1 MTARAIMSQAT
12 PPAGRGNQP
21 ASASRRGDRTELSG
35 LIRAAIERGDDKLL
49 ARISELML
57 SQATAAA
64 ETIGSA
70 SAASSA
76 AAGLPAASPSR
87 ALTQGYGS
95 LPPAAQEAL
104 AALPP
109 SAAGAQARTYGALP
123 AETAPATPAPVVS
136 QPVYQ
141 PTLYSP
147 PDGVE
152 TMAPRAQAAL
162 LERNNRQKLDELVGK
177 TARKEGLDPALVKA
191 VVTAESDF
199 DPYAQSG
206 AGAMGLMQLMPETAK
221 DLGVTNPWDPQQN
234 VEAGTRYLKSML
246 DRFGGDLNRA
256 LSAYNWGPNNVEKG
270 GVLPRETREYVA
282 KVLNLRRLYT
292 EGFSTSV

>member
-1 MTARAIMSQAT
+1 
-12 PPAGRGNQP
+12 
-21 ASASRRGDRTELSG
+21 
-35 LIRAAIERGDDKLL
+35 
-49 ARISELML
+49 
-57 SQATAAA
+57 
-64 ETIGSA
+64 
-70 SAASSA
+70 
-76 AAGLPAASPSR
+76 
-87 ALTQGYGS
+87 
-95 LPPAAQEAL
+95 
-104 AALPP
+104 
-109 SAAGAQARTYGALP
+109 
-123 AETAPATPAPVVS
+123 
-136 QPVYQ
+136 
-141 PTLYSP
+141 
-147 PDGVE
+147 
-152 TMAPRAQAAL
+152 MAPRAQAAL